1 MGFNKSKRP
10 TLSPGDA
17 YIVQSLTS
25 ASTGTRISPRGL
37 TILKTT
43 ATGDKTFVLDVPRAG
58 DVKEIVVDIASTATV
73 TVRPA
78 STAQTFYGTTSG
90 TLLFTTAGSA
100 GLPKRARLA
109 AVSSTS
115 WAILN
120 VSTAITVG
128 A

>member
-1 MGFNKSKRP
+1 MGFSKNNRP

-17 YIVQSLTS
+17 YITQSLTS
-25 ASTGTRISPRGL
+25 ASTATRINPRGL

-43 ATGDKTFVLDVPRAG
+43 ATGDKTFVLGVPRAG
-58 DVKEIVVDIASTATV
+58 DVKDIVVDIASTATV
-73 TVRPA
+73 TIRPA
-78 STAQTFYGTTSG
+78 STANTFYGTTSG
-90 TLLFTTAGSA
+90 TLLFTTVGSA
-100 GLPKRARLA
+100 GLPKRVRLA

-120 VSTAITVG
+120 ASTAITVG